1 MSKTRNRKLPAV
13 GSLVRLKTYNNEI
26 DHIKVE
32 MIDSEHME
40 AESAVRSFDPGTLAL
55 VTGQTMNYVRGEP
68 CPTVLVG
75 SFQGWIFPDECES
88 VSKNHKGNL
97 PKITE

>member
-1 MSKTRNRKLPAV
+1 MSKTRNRKLPEV
-13 GSLVRLKTYNNEI
+13 GSLVRLKTYDGTL

-32 MIDSEHME
+32 MVDSADME
-40 AESAVRSFDPGTLAL
+40 AESAVRSFDPGTLAI

-88 VSKNHKGNL
+88 VSKNHNGDR
-97 PKITE
+97 PKIVE